1 MTTGACTTPPNGME
15 HMKRVISLIVPV
27 AALAAFAA
35 GCGSSQDTTSTPAP
49 AAADSTPA
57 ATGATNLADVCPA
70 KIVVQTD
77 WNPESDHS
85 ELYEIAA
92 TGGTIDAAK
101 KRYTADLI
109 AGGAKTGVQI
119 EIRAGGPATGFQSPT
134 QQMYSDD
141 SIYMG
146 YVNTDESIQ
155 NAAKKPTVSVMAPRE
170 NWAQVLIFDPATYD
184 FKTIADI
191 GKTKATVL
199 YFQGNVYMS
208 YLVGAGIL
216 KKSQVDASYDGKPAR
231 FVTGGGKV
239 VQQGFITAEPW
250 QYENQVKPW
259 LKPVSTLKIS
269 DAGYPNYGET
279 LAVRKA
285 DLATSTPC
293 LKKLV
298 PIIQQAQVDYA
309 KAPERANTLIAQIVP
324 KYNTGW
330 IYPKELADYAAKAQ
344 VDSKIIGNAPDGT
357 LGTIDEARVQKMID
371 IVAPIYRKQ
380 NIKVPATLKP
390 ADLFTNEFVKADIGL

>member
-1 MTTGACTTPPNGME
+1 
-15 HMKRVISLIVPV
+15 MKQRLPLLIVL
-27 AALAAFAA
+27 LAAVTALVVA
-35 GCGSSQDTTSTPAP
+35 GCGSSSDSSSTSTPAP
-49 AAADSTPA
+49 AASTTA
-57 ATGATNLADVCPA
+57 ATATGAKNLADVCPST
-70 KIVVQTD
+70 IVVQTD

-85 ELYEIAA
+85 EVYELAA
-92 TGGTIDAAK
+92 SGGTIDAGK

-109 AGGAKTGVQI
+109 SQGQKTGVKI

-146 YVNTDESIQ
+146 YVNTDEAIQ
-155 NAAKKPTVSVMAPRE
+155 NSAKKPTISVMAPRE
-170 NWAQVLIFDPATYD
+170 NWAQVLIFDPKTYN

-191 GKTKATVL
+191 GKTNATVL
-199 YFQGNVYMS
+199 YFQSNVYMD

-231 FVTGGGKV
+231 FVTGGGKI
-239 VQQGFITAEPW
+239 VQQGFLTAEPY
-250 QYENQVKPW
+250 QYEHQVKPW
-259 LKPVSTLKIS
+259 LKPVATLKIS

-285 DLATSTPC
+285 DVAKDTPC

-298 PIIQQAQVDYA
+298 PMIQQAQVDYA
-309 KAPERANTLIAQIVP
+309 QSPERANTLIAEIVP

-330 IYPKELADYAAKAQ
+330 VYPKALADFAAKAQ
-344 VDSKIIGNAPDGT
+344 VDQKIIANGTDGT
-357 LGTIDEARVQKMID
+357 LGSIDTARVQKMID
-371 IVAPIYRKQ
+371 IVSPIYKKA
-380 NIKVPATLKP
+380 NIKVQAGLTP
-390 ADLFTNEFVKADIGL
+390 ADLFTNEFVKAGIGL